1 MRNLGAFLL
10 LTQLTACSQWCD
22 CQPATTSKTNQTVS
36 DESVSASTIADEM
49 QAETRDSASNAPLV
63 GSSGLEVIQTQTM
76 QEATPV
82 DSVTTPSQFDQLL
95 ADPNAKPIM
104 QLSAGRLQ
112 RRILPSDTVQNTAAI
127 QPASVYPQL
136 QHSRKELID
145 YAAQAAFKLA
155 GFDALRGAKVGVT
168 SFVEFDPSLRQTT
181 AVGNQFAEAMVSLLP
196 QYGVDVIE
204 YKLTRGITI
213 GPSGDLALS
222 RDIKAL
228 QANVG
233 MDYILTG
240 TVVATRRGLQIHSR
254 VVSVGQHKVIAA
266 TSTLIPHLVLQ
277 QIQP

>member
-1 MRNLGAFLL
+1 MRNLGIILL
-10 LTQLTACSQWCD
+10 LTQLTACSQLCD
-22 CQPATTSKTNQTVS
+22 CQPAKTTGTNQ
-36 DESVSASTIADEM
+36 SATENTATSTIAEEM
-49 QAETRDSASNAPLV
+49 QAESAAAAENSPQV
-63 GSSGLEVIQTQTM
+63 GSSGLEVVNTRPM

-82 DSVTTPSQFDQLL
+82 NSTNEPSQFDQLL

-104 QLSAGRLQ
+104 QLTAGRLQ
-112 RRILPSDTVQNTAAI
+112 RRVLPSEAGQVFAPE
-127 QPASVYPQL
+127 QPASPYPQL
-136 QHSRKELID
+136 QHSRKELLD

-168 SFVEFDPSLRQTT
+168 SFVEFDPTLRQTT

-213 GPSGDLALS
+213 GPAGDLALS
-222 RDIKAL
+222 RDVKEL
-228 QANVG
+228 QDNVG

-240 TVVATRRGLQIHSR
+240 TVVATKRGLQIHSR
-254 VVSVGQHKVIAA
+254 VVSVSQHKVIAA

>member
-1 MRNLGAFLL
+1 MRNLTILL
-10 LTQLTACSQWCD
+10 LLIPLASCSQWCD
-22 CQPATTSKTNQTVS
+22 CQPAETASNQHSHVEKEANTTL
-36 DESVSASTIADEM
+36 ADEM
-49 QAETRDSASNAPLV
+49 QSEQIASSEASRLV
-63 GSSGLEVIQTQTM
+63 GSSGLEVVHDRPM

-82 DSVTTPSQFDQLL
+82 TSINQPSQFEQLM
-95 ADPNAKPIM
+95 AEPNAKPIM

-112 RRILPSDTVQNTAAI
+112 RRPLPSESGQFYEAYP
-127 QPASVYPQL
+127 PASPYPQL
-136 QHSRKELID
+136 KNSRKELID

-155 GFDALRGAKVGVT
+155 GFEALRGAKIGVA
-168 SFVEFDPSLRQTT
+168 SFVEFDSSLQQTT

-204 YKLTRGITI
+204 YKLTKSITV

-222 RDIKAL
+222 RNIKAL

-240 TVVATRRGLQIHSR
+240 TVIATKRGLQIHSR

>member
-1 MRNLGAFLL
+1 MRNLGVLL
-10 LTQLTACSQWCD
+10 LVMLSTGCSQWCD
-22 CQPATTSKTNQTVS
+22 CQPTKTAETNQS
-36 DESVSASTIADEM
+36 KPDESTTNSSIADEM
-49 QAETRDSASNAPLV
+49 QAESMASASSAPQV
-63 GSSGLEVIQTQTM
+63 GSSGLEVVNTRTM

-82 DSVTTPSQFDQLL
+82 SSVNEPSQFDRLL
-95 ADPNAKPIM
+95 AEPNPKPIM
-104 QLSAGRLQ
+104 QLTAGRLQ
-112 RRILPSDTVQNTAAI
+112 RRVLPSESGELVAQE
-127 QPASVYPQL
+127 QPASLYPQL
-136 QHSRKELID
+136 QHSRKELLD

-155 GFDALRGAKVGVT
+155 GFDGLRGAKVGVT
-168 SFVEFDPSLRQTT
+168 SFVEFDPTLRQTT

-196 QYGVDVIE
+196 QYGVEVIE
-204 YKLTRGITI
+204 YKLTRGITV

-240 TVVATRRGLQIHSR
+240 TVVTTKRGLQIHSR
-254 VVSVGQHKVIAA
+254 VVSVAQHKVIAA

>member
-1 MRNLGAFLL
+1 MRKIGVVLL
-10 LTQLTACSQWCD
+10 LTQLAACSQLCD
-22 CQPATTSKTNQTVS
+22 CQSASPAGANQTGA
-36 DESVSASTIADEM
+36 DDAASLSIEDEM
-49 QAETRDSASNAPLV
+49 LTESAPQVS
-63 GSSGLEVIQTQTM
+63 SSGLEVINTRPM
-76 QEATPV
+76 REAAPIN
-82 DSVTTPSQFDQLL
+82 SVTETSQLDRLL
-95 ADPNAKPIM
+95 AEPNPKPIM

-112 RRILPSDTVQNTAAI
+112 RRVLPSDSVVS
-127 QPASVYPQL
+127 PATDQVMSQYPQL
-136 QHSRKELID
+136 AHSRKELLD

-204 YKLTRGITI
+204 YKLTRGITV
-213 GPSGDLALS
+213 GASGDLALS
-222 RDIKAL
+222 RDVKAL

-240 TVVATRRGLQIHSR
+240 TVVTTRRGLQIHSR
-254 VVSVGQHKVIAA
+254 VVSVGQHRVIAA

>member
-1 MRNLGAFLL
+1 MRNLGMVLL
-10 LTQLTACSQWCD
+10 LTQLVACSQLCD
-22 CQPATTSKTNQTVS
+22 CQPAKTAETNQ
-36 DESVSASTIADEM
+36 SATDNTPASSIADEM
-49 QAETRDSASNAPLV
+49 QAENMASDTSSQQI
-63 GSSGLEVIQTQTM
+63 GSSGLEVVNTRSM
-76 QEATPV
+76 QEATPAN
-82 DSVTTPSQFDQLL
+82 SAKEPSQFDQLL

-104 QLSAGRLQ
+104 QLTAGRLQ
-112 RRILPSDTVQNTAAI
+112 RRVLPSESGQVFAPE
-127 QPASVYPQL
+127 QPVSPYPQL
-136 QHSRKELID
+136 QHSRKELLD

-168 SFVEFDPSLRQTT
+168 SFVEFDPTLRQTT

-204 YKLTRGITI
+204 YKLTRGITV

-240 TVVATRRGLQIHSR
+240 TVVATKRGLQIHSR